1 MCLSTLGYVW
11 LAKISHVKNSHI
23 LAMSRAELS
32 MDLRRRSR
40 SNLSLWRM
48 ATSFRATTHD
58 SDNEVGIIAAGWK
71 PTERDLVFHRVEV
84 NRPRYGSAAAGE
96 IPDVIGYRTV
106 EGGTGRGWG
115 IGYRFVGRFHRR
127 RHRWSVTVRAA
138 VSVSRCGT
146 GHLSATAVT
155 SDNWSQ
161 QPVRRIRVMPLVNDV
176 KCSYGTMIQLWCS
189 RCTLRIFGWPQT
201 FSFFTAFP
209 YMQPLRLFYALWDI
223 IVCNIERAIAVI
235 CPSVSLS
242 VSHIVC
248 KLLCIPHTHTGDL
261 LANHIKHKVE
271 KYEKEC

>member
-115 IGYRFVGRFHRR
+115 ISIRRSLSSTSAPVKRDGSCCRLCESMWYRAPVGNSRD
-127 RHRWSVTVRAA
+127 VRQLITATCTTYTCYAA
-138 VSVSRCGT
+138 CQWR
-146 GHLSATAVT
+146 
-155 SDNWSQ
+155 Q
-161 QPVRRIRVMPLVNDV
+161 M
-176 KCSYGTMIQLWCS
+176 QLWNYDPAMML
-189 RCTLRIFGWPQT
+189 TLYSSDFWLTANLQ
-201 FSFFTAFP
+201 FF
-209 YMQPLRLFYALWDI
+209 YR
-223 IVCNIERAIAVI
+223 
-235 CPSVSLS
+235 VSLYATIAIILRFMGYHCMQHRTCYSSYMS
-242 VSHIVC
+242 VRFFVC
-248 KLLCIPHTHTGDL
+248 
-261 LANHIKHKVE
+261 
-271 KYEKEC
+271 